1 MNIIALR
8 TQLMTEISL
17 MPSDKL
23 TLLAEFIRQLR
34 VPLPT
39 TPTSRQ
45 AIMRFAGCWND
56 MSEDTNNQPPRT
68 ELGQKLWKLR
78 AEIVASGE
86 PLLDWSGIEQAMD
99 SK

>member
-1 MNIIALR
+1 MNTIALR

-56 MSEDTNNQPPRT
+56 MSDNELT
-68 ELGQKLWKLR
+68 EFL
-78 AEIVASGE
+78 AELTARR
-86 PLLDWSGIEQAMD
+86 
-99 SK
+99 K